1 MVRTI
6 TLSRLVAVSITL
18 VAVLLAIGW
27 LTREDP
33 ASKPYLEIVGRGFLF
48 NYRVADTTYGFTA
61 MVIRPLPVGST
72 IEATFEDPS
81 GAEPH
86 VVRKR
91 VGTDTV
97 RYGFQSPPVRGVEAG
112 KPYRVDVRVLSRQDD
127 AVLWTHSFEVKSQL
141 SDQVLPDNPLT
152 VGPGYARNPD
162 D

>member
-1 MVRTI
+1 MI
-6 TLSRLVAVSITL
+6 TLPRLISASIVL
-18 VAVLLAIGW
+18 VTALLAIGW

-33 ASKPYLEIVGRGFLF
+33 ASKPYLDIVGRGFLF

-61 MVIRPLPVGST
+61 MVIRPLAVGST
-72 IEATFEDPS
+72 IEAVFEDPS

-112 KPYRVDVRVLSRQDD
+112 RPYRVDVRVLSRQGD
-127 AVLWTHSFEVKSQL
+127 AVLWTHSFEVRSQL
-141 SDQVLPDNPLT
+141 FDQVLPDRPLT

-162 D
+162 E